1 LPLSPKIGRHFLSIP
16 TELHTAPIAS
26 MVFGRVVKKKNA
38 RGVFALL
45 DQGEIRHAQQVAR
58 KDCERRQER
67 VLAIGRGNEH
77 LLEGV

>member
-1 LPLSPKIGRHFLSIP
+1 
-16 TELHTAPIAS
+16 
-26 MVFGRVVKKKNA
+26 MVFGRVVKIKNA